1 MKKFLSLMLV
11 VAFIIPCA
19 FVLAACGG
27 GLQTGV
33 KYNFKGVEVVWDA
46 EEKTALLE
54 QAEGM
59 TEEELDATLT
69 EQFAEIS
76 FEGAYLIFNEDG
88 SVTMGMP
95 SEVEGEE
102 DDTQTMYYKA
112 EDNTVTLYEDEECET
127 VLEYD
132 GLEFSMKVDGNKLLM
147 DVTFADMG
155 MEEIGLSKTAIRLTA
170 ER

>member
-1 MKKFLSLMLV
+1 
-11 VAFIIPCA
+11 
-19 FVLAACGG
+19 
-27 GLQTGV
+27 
-33 KYNFKGVEVVWDA
+33 
-46 EEKTALLE
+46 
-54 QAEGM
+54 M
-59 TEEELDATLT
+59 TEEELDAMLT

-88 SVTMGMP
+88 SVTMGMS

-132 GLEFSMKVDGNKLLM
+132 GLKFAMKVDGNKLLM

>member
-33 KYNFKGVEVVWDA
+33 KYNFKGVEIVWDA
-46 EEKTALLE
+46 DEKQALIDELGEEFVTQME
-54 QAEGM
+54 EGQ
-59 TEEELDATLT
+59 EGEV
-69 EQFAEIS
+69 S
-76 FEGAYLIFNEDG
+76 EGAYLIFNEDG

-102 DDTQTMYYKA
+102 DYTQTKYYKV
-112 EDNTVTLYEDEECET
+112 EDDTVTLYEDEACET
-127 VLEYD
+127 VYGEDGVEYA
-132 GLEFSMKVDGNKLLM
+132 MKVDGNKLVMEVSL
-147 DVTFADMG
+147 ADMG
-155 MEEIGLSKTAIRLTA
+155 MEGLTKTVIRMTA